1 MNVKKLYSSAQN
13 CAQVQRQVTLD
24 FDYQLADPLPEQVD
38 LFDDRTRWPKNPYC
52 TQALEWGVRP
62 RSLKGAIRRPYL
74 QANPPNLRVWSIY
87 DLDRPGA
94 ALAWQDGIGLP
105 EPSWISINPKNKHAH
120 LAWGLSVP
128 VLVESPDAR
137 RAPIRYLAAV
147 EAAFRMR
154 LQADPSYSGLITKN
168 PGHPMWSTLR
178 GPKEFYDL
186 AYLAEWVDLPK
197 YLPKQGVRVEEIGLG
212 RNIVLFDFLRKWAYV
227 AVRKEREMRN
237 YVLWQARVY
246 DRCLE
251 RNADFVH
258 PLDYKEAHHI
268 AKSVTK
274 WVWKTDPKAEAEFL
288 RRQSWKGTKG
298 GVASGISRLKASEDK
313 RASAGLMALAG
324 ASMRTIAT
332 ELDVSVGTAHAW
344 VKKSV
349 Q

>member
-1 MNVKKLYSSAQN
+1 
-13 CAQVQRQVTLD
+13 
-24 FDYQLADPLPEQVD
+24 
-38 LFDDRTRWPKNPYC
+38 
-52 TQALEWGVRP
+52 
-62 RSLKGAIRRPYL
+62 
-74 QANPPNLRVWSIY
+74 
-87 DLDRPGA
+87 
-94 ALAWQDGIGLP
+94 
-105 EPSWISINPKNKHAH
+105 
-120 LAWGLSVP
+120 
-128 VLVESPDAR
+128 
-137 RAPIRYLAAV
+137 
-147 EAAFRMR
+147 
-154 LQADPSYSGLITKN
+154 
-168 PGHPMWSTLR
+168 
-178 GPKEFYDL
+178 
-186 AYLAEWVDLPK
+186 
-197 YLPKQGVRVEEIGLG
+197 
-212 RNIVLFDFLRKWAYV
+212 
-227 AVRKEREMRN
+227 MRN